1 MRVRSACLKCIK
13 LQEAALSWAEL
24 LQRLKGFTQE
34 LKRLWPQEHAILAQE
49 CSFEHLRHV
58 QSNAGIS
65 MELGLAHSD
74 IKISSLGLSL
84 WWCFHFV
91 SIYHVGMLHYVGVR
105 KASNAPGR
113 ETVVVD
119 VGFCCCCC
127 CYCSPSWSLVGFS
140 IRMSMSISISI
151 SMSISTSTSISTSI
165 SNSKI
170 IIISSSRRRRRRIRH
185 FFSKSMDFTTFYRFL
200 NWAVFP

>member
-1 MRVRSACLKCIK
+1 MNASRLFCSQAVAVDALGNAVFSDEPTNRLMRVRSACLKCIK

-74 IKISSLGLSL
+74 IKISSLGLRL
-84 WWCFHFV
+84 
-91 SIYHVGMLHYVGVR
+91 
-105 KASNAPGR
+105 
-113 ETVVVD
+113 
-119 VGFCCCCC
+119 
-127 CYCSPSWSLVGFS
+127 
-140 IRMSMSISISI
+140 
-151 SMSISTSTSISTSI
+151 
-165 SNSKI
+165 
-170 IIISSSRRRRRRIRH
+170 
-185 FFSKSMDFTTFYRFL
+185 
-200 NWAVFP
+200 

>member
-74 IKISSLGLSL
+74 IKISSLGLRL

-151 SMSISTSTSISTSI
+151 SMSISTSTSIS
-165 SNSKI
+165 K
-170 IIISSSRRRRRRIRH
+170 IIISSSSRRRRRRRIRH
-185 FFSKSMDFTTFYRFL
+185 FFSKSMDFTAFYRFL